1 MDRCILEKLLLSR
14 GVEKIAL
21 ELKVGKRRVREVRE
35 KAIAHGYLSA
45 DGKSPANTAPPLAP
59 LPLFPDPQDGR
70 TLKVSPQEALLS
82 ERLEWVRERL
92 LAGWSPITIFEE
104 LDMKDVGRSS
114 FYRFLDRHSLHDLGK
129 SYRRFCTSSHQPA
142 LTDSSRPSRSVPTL
156 EVLGSNFQKVFA
168 ITLVIERVQLIDLL
182 GLRSNF
188 KLCWRVGSLTGYEVI
203 VEFHEVVPRVHFTE
217 FAGLYDAK

>member
-1 MDRCILEKLLLSR
+1 MRPIAKRRIMDRCILDKLLLSR

-21 ELKVGKRRVREVRE
+21 ELRVGKRRVREVRE

-45 DGKSPANTAPPLAP
+45 DGKSPGSIVPPLAP

-82 ERLEWVRERL
+82 GRLEWVRERL

-104 LDMKDVGRSS
+104 LEIQGVGRSS

-129 SYRRFCTSSHQPA
+129 SYRGSSLIAPVIP
-142 LTDSSRPSRSVPTL
+142 RIKMNRI
-156 EVLGSNFQKVFA
+156 SN
-168 ITLVIERVQLIDLL
+168 D
-182 GLRSNF
+182 
-188 KLCWRVGSLTGYEVI
+188 
-203 VEFHEVVPRVHFTE
+203 
-217 FAGLYDAK
+217 